1 MTLRAFPFKT
11 LQFHGKNTCSWIAFI
26 PPYCTMPTNTMDLE
40 KKAHFDNV
48 SYGRLILVFKCRL
61 ASRLSH
67 PQQTVERDLA
77 FIEELWPYTPT
88 LNHAD
93 VLGEL
98 FDCRHLYRT
107 SPKPT
112 YYVIPVSRIL
122 GDAPILADPVTPT
135 IPFRAQAHRSPSLH
149 GKNPCSIPDSW
160 PNKYD
165 GSKLFVVN
173 RWAYKRGRRESG
185 MTIHSL
191 FISR

>member
-1 MTLRAFPFKT
+1 MTLCAFPFKN

-88 LNHAD
+88 LNDAD

-98 FDCRHLYRT
+98 FDCRRLYRT

-122 GDAPILADPVTPT
+122 GDAPILEAGRSLQQYPFVHRPIAAPPCTARIRAPYQTPGPT
-135 IPFRAQAHRSPSLH
+135 STMVANCL
-149 GKNPCSIPDSW
+149 W
-160 PNKYD
+160 
-165 GSKLFVVN
+165 
-173 RWAYKRGRRESG
+173 
-185 MTIHSL
+185 
-191 FISR
+191 